1 MESGI
6 CNFCKND
13 KKHFC
18 LNNNCENYK
27 YNLIKKKI
35 NVIKKLTYKHFQNK
49 LNHFY
54 DILKNLQFMSEYI
67 ENNKSFYEKQLEN
80 FNYDENMNNLDL
92 NLPIK
97 TSNYEIINDLNTYDY
112 LITHIKLSTS
122 PQKILLEKYLYYR
135 KYQIIQ
141 SISQLD

>member
-1 MESGI
+1 MPSHKSEDYKLSAV
-6 CNFCKND
+6 NYYLTEDKSQEDVCKID
-13 KKHFC
+13 
-18 LNNNCENYK
+18 
-27 YNLIKKKI
+27 
-35 NVIKKLTYKHFQNK
+35 K
-49 LNHFY
+49 LNHTY
-54 DILKNLQFMSEYI
+54 DILKNLQFMGEYI
-67 ENNKSFYEKQLEN
+67 ENNNSFYEKQLED

-122 PQKILLEKYLYYR
+122 PQKILLEKYRYYR